1 MRLLHLLAVLSLGAS
16 GSAAAQLAVPT
27 TQNLEKLLILPLPVA
42 AAEDS
47 SASVTAMNVA
57 RERLIQLGRYKVF
70 VVPKAKICEALTQSG
85 FPCDGLMSNQ
95 QASQLAR
102 ALTINSYTTGV
113 LTHTGSTLI
122 ANIRVISGAGGFASS
137 FTINGA
143 TTPPALGEAIAQRMN
158 TIVRAGE
165 FARTCNEQRAR
176 NALTRAL
183 SEANK
188 ALAIEPNL
196 AAAHLC
202 VATIRE
208 VQQAPPDSSIA
219 AARRALKGDPGNSEA
234 WNTIA
239 TKSMV
244 KGDTLAAFEA
254 YDSLLS
260 YNPGDVNL
268 RKGLAQLMMQQ
279 KKYDR
284 ADQLLVIG
292 LEMNPSDQ
300 QMRDL
305 RKRICI
311 EGGLNA
317 CILDMLALEI
327 EADTHKLADT
337 STLKLGIG
345 AAQQAADTQRFLRW
359 TAEAVKRYP
368 TNAPYQKL
376 RGGAFELA
384 GRVDSAVA
392 HYRIALTITP
402 NDVATS
408 LLIAKTIVDHA
419 VWDTAA
425 AGACQRRNDT
435 LCLRQMRTPFAATI
449 EAARP
454 HLAPGYASPDSA
466 LRLTTAVV
474 GLSGGS
480 KLAQAGAY
488 DAAYPW
494 LDQLL
499 TQLAPRSP
507 ADTTGPRHQIRAQAS
522 FWFGLSSALSLG
534 GPYQMMVKDKNC
546 DLAKTLSDRIQRS
559 LQAIDLG
566 GRVAPAVAIQMR
578 NILMQYGAQMP
589 KVKTAFKCRN
599 F

>member
-1 MRLLHLLAVLSLGAS
+1 VRLLRLLAVLSLGAS
-16 GSAAAQLAVPT
+16 GGAAAQLAVPSN
-27 TQNLEKLLILPLPVA
+27 QNLEKLLILPLPA
-42 AAEDS
+42 AAGDS
-47 SASVTAMNVA
+47 VASVAAMNVA
-57 RERLIQLGRYKVF
+57 RERLIQLARYKVF

-85 FPCDGLMSNQ
+85 FPCDGLMTNQ

-102 ALTINSYTTGV
+102 ALTINSYTTGM
-113 LTHTGSTLI
+113 LTHNGSTLI
-122 ANIRVISGAGGFASS
+122 AKIRVISGAAGFASS

-143 TTPPALGEAIAQRMN
+143 ATPPALGEAIAQRMN

-165 FARTCNEQRAR
+165 FARNCNEQRAR
-176 NALTRAL
+176 NALERAL
-183 SEANK
+183 AEANK

-202 VATIRE
+202 VATVRE
-208 VQQAPPDSSIA
+208 VQHAPVDSTIA

-234 WNTIA
+234 WSTIA

-244 KGDTLAAFEA
+244 KGDTAAAFEA

-260 YNPGDVNL
+260 YNPADANL

-284 ADQLLVIG
+284 AEQLLRIG
-292 LEMNPSDQ
+292 LELNPGDQ

-311 EGGLNA
+311 EGGLNG
-317 CILDMLALEI
+317 CILDLLAEEI
-327 EADTHKLADT
+327 QADTAKLADT

-345 AAQQAADTQRFLRW
+345 AAQQSADTQRFLWW
-359 TAEAVKRYP
+359 TAAAVKRYP

-384 GRVDSAVA
+384 GQIDSAVA
-392 HYRIALTITP
+392 HYKAALVVTP

-408 LLIAKTIVDHA
+408 LLIAKTVVDHA

-435 LCLRQMRTPFAATI
+435 LCLRRMRAPFVAAI
-449 EAARP
+449 DVARP
-454 HLAPGYASPDSA
+454 HLATGYASPDSA

-499 TQLAPRSP
+499 TQLAPRS
-507 ADTTGPRHQIRAQAS
+507 ATDTAGPRHQIRVQGS

-534 GPYQMMVKDKNC
+534 APYQIMVKDKNC
-546 DLAKTLSDRIQRS
+546 DLAKTLNERIQRS

-578 NILMQYGAQMP
+578 NILMQYAAQMP
-589 KVKTAFKCRN
+589 KVKQAFKCRN

>member
-1 MRLLHLLAVLSLGAS
+1 VRLLRLLAVLSLGAS
-16 GSAAAQLAVPT
+16 GSAAAQLAVPSS
-27 TQNLEKLLILPLPVA
+27 QNLEKLLILPLPVA
-42 AAEDS
+42 AGADS
-47 SASVTAMNVA
+47 SASVAAMNVA
-57 RERLIQLGRYKVF
+57 RERLIQLARYKVF

-122 ANIRVISGAGGFASS
+122 ANIRVISGAAGFASS
-137 FTINGA
+137 FTVNGA
-143 TTPPALGEAIAQRMN
+143 ATPSALGEAIAQRMN

-165 FARTCNEQRAR
+165 FARACNEQRAR
-176 NALTRAL
+176 NALGRAL
-183 SEANK
+183 AEANK

-202 VATIRE
+202 VATVRE
-208 VQQAPPDSSIA
+208 VQHAPVDSAVA

-244 KGDTLAAFEA
+244 KGDTAAAFEA

-260 YNPGDVNL
+260 YNSADANL
-268 RKGLAQLMMQQ
+268 RKGLAQLMLQQ

-284 ADQLLVIG
+284 AEQLLRIG
-292 LEMNPSDQ
+292 LELNPSDQ

-311 EGGLNA
+311 EGGLNG
-317 CILDMLALEI
+317 CILDLLVE
-327 EADTHKLADT
+327 EVQADTNKLTDT

-345 AAQQAADTQRFLRW
+345 AAQQSADTQRFLWW
-359 TAEAVKRYP
+359 TGEAVKRYP

-384 GRVDSAVA
+384 GQIDSAIA
-392 HYRIALTITP
+392 HYKLALAVTP

-408 LLIAKTIVDHA
+408 LLIAKAIVDHA
-419 VWDTAA
+419 VWDTVA

-435 LCLRQMRTPFAATI
+435 LCLRRMRTPFAATI

-454 HLAPGYASPDSA
+454 HLVPGYASPDSA

-499 TQLAPRSP
+499 TQLAPRSV
-507 ADTTGPRHQIRAQAS
+507 ADTTGPRHQIRAQGS

-534 GPYQMMVKDKNC
+534 GPYQVMVKEKNC
-546 DLAKTLSDRIQRS
+546 DQAKTLNDRIQRS

-578 NILMQYGAQMP
+578 NILMQYAAQMP
-589 KVKTAFKCRN
+589 KVKQAFKCRN

>member
-1 MRLLHLLAVLSLGAS
+1 
-16 GSAAAQLAVPT
+16 LAVPT

-42 AAEDS
+42 ASEDS
-47 SASVTAMNVA
+47 TVSVAAMNVA
-57 RERLIQLGRYKVF
+57 RERLIQLARYKVF
-70 VVPKAKICEALTQSG
+70 VVPKVKICEALTQSG

-113 LTHTGSTLI
+113 LTHNGSTLI
-122 ANIRVISGAGGFASS
+122 AQIRVISGAAGFASS

-143 TTPPALGEAIAQRMN
+143 ATPPALGEAIAQRMN

-165 FARTCNEQRAR
+165 FARACNEQRAR

-183 SEANK
+183 TEANK

-208 VQQAPPDSSIA
+208 VQHAPVDSSIA

-244 KGDTLAAFEA
+244 KGDTSAAFEA

-260 YNPGDVNL
+260 YNPSDANL
-268 RKGLAQLMMQQ
+268 RKGLAQLMLQQ

-284 ADQLLVIG
+284 AEQLLRIG
-292 LEMNPSDQ
+292 LELNPSDQ

-311 EGGLNA
+311 EGGLNS
-317 CILDMLALEI
+317 CILDLLAE
-327 EADTHKLADT
+327 EVQADTNKLADT

-345 AAQQAADTQRFLRW
+345 AAQQSADTQRFLWW
-359 TAEAVKRYP
+359 TGAAVNRYP

-384 GRVDSAVA
+384 GRLDSAIA
-392 HYRIALTITP
+392 HYKVALGITP

-435 LCLRQMRTPFAATI
+435 TCLRQMRTPFTATI

-454 HLAPGYASPDSA
+454 HLALGYASPDSA

-488 DAAYPW
+488 EAAYPW

-499 TQLAPRSP
+499 TQLAPRSA
-507 ADTTGPRHQIRAQAS
+507 ADTAGARHQIRVQGS

-534 GPYQMMVKDKNC
+534 GPYQIMVKDKNC

-566 GRVAPAVAIQMR
+566 GRVAPGVAIQMR
-578 NILMQYGAQMP
+578 NILMQYSAQMP
-589 KVKTAFKCRN
+589 KVKQAFKCRN

>member
-1 MRLLHLLAVLSLGAS
+1 MTS
-16 GSAAAQLAVPT
+16 
-27 TQNLEKLLILPLPVA
+27 
-42 AAEDS
+42 
-47 SASVTAMNVA
+47 
-57 RERLIQLGRYKVF
+57 
-70 VVPKAKICEALTQSG
+70 
-85 FPCDGLMSNQ
+85 Q

-102 ALTINSYTTGV
+102 ALTSTRTTDA
-113 LTHTGSTLI
+113 HPQRQHAI
-122 ANIRVISGAGGFASS
+122 AKIRVISGAAGFASS

-143 TTPPALGEAIAQRMN
+143 ATPPALGEAIAQRMN

-165 FARTCNEQRAR
+165 FARNCNEQRAR
-176 NALTRAL
+176 NALERAL
-183 SEANK
+183 AEANK

-202 VATIRE
+202 VATVRE
-208 VQQAPPDSSIA
+208 VQHAPVDSTIA

-234 WNTIA
+234 WSTIA

-244 KGDTLAAFEA
+244 KGDTAAAFEA

-260 YNPGDVNL
+260 YNPADANL

-284 ADQLLVIG
+284 AEQLLRIG
-292 LEMNPSDQ
+292 LELNPGDQ

-311 EGGLNA
+311 EGGLNG
-317 CILDMLALEI
+317 CILDLLAEEI
-327 EADTHKLADT
+327 QADTAKLADT

-345 AAQQAADTQRFLRW
+345 AAQQSADTQRFLWW
-359 TAEAVKRYP
+359 TAAAVKRYP

-384 GRVDSAVA
+384 GQIDSAVA
-392 HYRIALTITP
+392 HYKAALVVTP

-408 LLIAKTIVDHA
+408 LLIAKTVVDHA

-435 LCLRQMRTPFAATI
+435 LCLRRMRAPFVAAI
-449 EAARP
+449 DVARP
-454 HLAPGYASPDSA
+454 HLATGYASPDSA

-499 TQLAPRSP
+499 TQLAPRS
-507 ADTTGPRHQIRAQAS
+507 ATDTAGPRHQIRVQGS

-534 GPYQMMVKDKNC
+534 APYQIMVKDKSG
-546 DLAKTLSDRIQRS
+546 DPPRRSTSLSSAACRPSIS
-559 LQAIDLG
+559 
-566 GRVAPAVAIQMR
+566 AVAWHR
-578 NILMQYGAQMP
+578 PSRSRWNILMQYAAQMP
-589 KVKTAFKCRN
+589 KVKQVQVQKLLTR
-599 F
+599 

>member
-1 MRLLHLLAVLSLGAS
+1 VRLLHLLAVLSLGAS

-47 SASVTAMNVA
+47 SASVNAMNVA

-102 ALTINSYTTGV
+102 ALTINSYTTGS
-113 LTHTGSTLI
+113 LSKTGSTLV
-122 ANIRVISGAGGFASS
+122 ANIRVISGASGFASS

-143 TTPPALGEAIAQRMN
+143 TTPPALGEMIAQRMN

-183 SEANK
+183 AEANK
-188 ALAIEPNL
+188 AFAIEPNL

-202 VATIRE
+202 VATVRE

-219 AARRALKGDPGNSEA
+219 AARRALKGDPGNDQA

-244 KGDTLAAFEA
+244 KGDTAAAFEA

-260 YNPGDVNL
+260 YNPGDANL

-284 ADQLLVIG
+284 AAEILRIG
-292 LEMNPSDQ
+292 LELNPSDQ

-311 EGGLNA
+311 EGGLFG
-317 CILDMLALEI
+317 CTLEMLRGEVA
-327 EADTHKLADT
+327 ADTAKLADT
-337 STLKLGIG
+337 TVLKL
-345 AAQQAADTQRFLRW
+345 ALANAQAAPDTQSMLWWARQ
-359 TAEAVKRYP
+359 AVRHFPNSIPFHK
-368 TNAPYQKL
+368 Q
-376 RGGAFELA
+376 LA
-384 GRVDSAVA
+384 AAYAMSGQADSAVA
-392 HYRIALTITP
+392 EYKKALAVNP
-402 NDVATS
+402 SDVATS
-408 LLIAKTIVDHA
+408 LLIAQTIVGHT

-425 AGACQRRNDT
+425 VRAMGSDSAALRRARQAFADKLDAG
-435 LCLRQMRTPFAATI
+435 
-449 EAARP
+449 RP
-454 HLAPGYASPDSA
+454 YLAPGYASPDSSI
-466 LRLTTAVV
+466 RLFTTNIGYSA
-474 GLSGGS
+474 GS
-480 KLAQAGAY
+480 KLAQAGVMDRAY
-488 DAAYPW
+488 VWLEPAYQQLASDTATGHQSLRSITAFWYGLTSYYTLPPLLQALAASKKCTDAPLVNDRLQKTKQALNLGARVAP
-494 LDQLL
+494 QAVRQPL
-499 TQLAPRSP
+499 TQLGAWE
-507 ADTTGPRHQIRAQAS
+507 TFMQQ
-522 FWFGLSSALSLG
+522 
-534 GPYQMMVKDKNC
+534 VKK
-546 DLAKTLSDRIQRS
+546 S
-559 LQAIDLG
+559 
-566 GRVAPAVAIQMR
+566 
-578 NILMQYGAQMP
+578 
-589 KVKTAFKCRN
+589 FKCTN

>member
-1 MRLLHLLAVLSLGAS
+1 
-16 GSAAAQLAVPT
+16 LAVPT

-42 AAEDS
+42 ASEDS
-47 SASVTAMNVA
+47 TVSVVAMNVA
-57 RERLIQLGRYKVF
+57 RERLIQLARYKVF

-113 LTHTGSTLI
+113 LTHNGSTLI
-122 ANIRVISGAGGFASS
+122 AQIRVISGAAGFASS

-143 TTPPALGEAIAQRMN
+143 ATPPALGEAIAQRMN

-165 FARTCNEQRAR
+165 FARACNEQRAR

-183 SEANK
+183 TEANK

-208 VQQAPPDSSIA
+208 VQHAPVDSSIA

-244 KGDTLAAFEA
+244 KGDTSAAFEA

-260 YNPGDVNL
+260 YNPTDANL
-268 RKGLAQLMMQQ
+268 RKGLAQLMLQQ

-284 ADQLLVIG
+284 AEQLLRFG
-292 LEMNPSDQ
+292 LELNPSDQ

-311 EGGLNA
+311 EGGLNS
-317 CILDMLALEI
+317 CILDLLAE
-327 EADTHKLADT
+327 EVQTDTTRLADT

-345 AAQQAADTQRFLRW
+345 AAQQSADTQRFLWW
-359 TAEAVKRYP
+359 TGAAVKRYP

-384 GRVDSAVA
+384 GQLDSAIARYKVA
-392 HYRIALTITP
+392 LGIIP

-435 LCLRQMRTPFAATI
+435 TCLRQMRTPFAATLD
-449 EAARP
+449 AARP
-454 HLAPGYASPDSA
+454 HLALGYASPDSA

-499 TQLAPRSP
+499 TQLTPRSA
-507 ADTTGPRHQIRAQAS
+507 ADTAGARHQIRVQGS

-534 GPYQMMVKDKNC
+534 GPYQIMVKDKNC

-578 NILMQYGAQMP
+578 NILMQYSAQMP
-589 KVKTAFKCRN
+589 KVKQAFKCRN

>member
-1 MRLLHLLAVLSLGAS
+1 
-16 GSAAAQLAVPT
+16 
-27 TQNLEKLLILPLPVA
+27 
-42 AAEDS
+42 
-47 SASVTAMNVA
+47 
-57 RERLIQLGRYKVF
+57 
-70 VVPKAKICEALTQSG
+70 
-85 FPCDGLMSNQ
+85 MSNQ

-113 LTHTGSTLI
+113 LTHSGSTLI
-122 ANIRVISGAGGFASS
+122 ANVRVISGAGGFASS

-143 TTPPALGEAIAQRMN
+143 ATPPALGEAIAQRMN

-165 FARTCNEQRAR
+165 FARACNEQRAR

-183 SEANK
+183 AEANK
-188 ALAIEPNL
+188 ALAIEPNH

-202 VATIRE
+202 VATVRE

-219 AARRALKGDPGNSEA
+219 AARRALKGDPGNDQA

-244 KGDTLAAFEA
+244 KGDTAAAFEA
-254 YDSLLS
+254 YDSLLT
-260 YNPGDVNL
+260 YNPADARL
-268 RKGLAQLMMQQ
+268 RNGLAQLMMQQ

-284 ADQLLVIG
+284 AAQLLEIG
-292 LEMNPSDQ
+292 LGLNPSDQ

-311 EGGLNA
+311 EGGLNG
-317 CILDMLALEI
+317 CILDVLALEI
-327 EADTHKLADT
+327 QADTHKLADT

-345 AAQQAADTQRFLRW
+345 AAQQAADTQRFLWW
-359 TAEAVKRYP
+359 TGEAVKRYP

-384 GRVDSAVA
+384 GQIDSAVA
-392 HYRIALTITP
+392 HYKLALAVTP

-408 LLIAKTIVDHA
+408 LLIAKAIVDRA

-435 LCLRQMRTPFAATI
+435 LCLRQMRTPFAAKF
-449 EAARP
+449 EVARP
-454 HLAPGYASPDSA
+454 YLSPGYASPDSA

-507 ADTTGPRHQIRAQAS
+507 ADTTGPRHQVRVQGS

-534 GPYQMMVKDKNC
+534 GPYQSMVKDKNC
-546 DLAKTLSDRIQRS
+546 DLAKTLNDRIQRS

-578 NILMQYGAQMP
+578 SILMQYAAQMP
-589 KVKTAFKCRN
+589 KVKQSFKCRN

>member
-1 MRLLHLLAVLSLGAS
+1 MRLLRLFAVLSLGVS
-16 GSAAAQLAVPT
+16 GSAAAQLAVPSS
-27 TQNLEKLLILPLPVA
+27 QNLEKLLILPLPVA
-42 AAEDS
+42 AAVDS
-47 SASVTAMNVA
+47 SASVAAMNVA
-57 RERLIQLGRYKVF
+57 RERLTQLARYKVF

-102 ALTINSYTTGV
+102 ALTINSYTTGA

-122 ANIRVISGAGGFASS
+122 AKVRVISGAAGFASS

-143 TTPPALGEAIAQRMN
+143 ATPPALGEAIAQRMN

-165 FARTCNEQRAR
+165 LARSCNEQRAR
-176 NALTRAL
+176 NALVRAL
-183 SEANK
+183 TEANK

-208 VQQAPPDSSIA
+208 VQHAPPDSAIA

-234 WNTIA
+234 WNTLA

-244 KGDTLAAFEA
+244 KGDTAAAFEA

-260 YNPGDVNL
+260 YNPADANL
-268 RKGLAQLMMQQ
+268 RKGLAQLMLQQ
-279 KKYDR
+279 QKYDR
-284 ADQLLVIG
+284 AEQLLRIG
-292 LEMNPSDQ
+292 LELNPSEQ
-300 QMRDL
+300 QMRDI

-311 EGGLNA
+311 EGGLHW
-317 CILDMLALEI
+317 CILDLLAE
-327 EADTHKLADT
+327 EVQTDTHKLADT

-345 AAQQAADTQRFLRW
+345 AAQQSADTQRFLWW
-359 TAEAVKRYP
+359 TGAAVKRYP

-384 GRVDSAVA
+384 GQIDSAIA
-392 HYRIALTITP
+392 HYKLALAVTP

-408 LLIAKTIVDHA
+408 LLIAKTFVDYA

-435 LCLRQMRTPFAATI
+435 LCLRRMRTPFAATI

-454 HLAPGYASPDSA
+454 HLALGYASPDSA

-488 DAAYPW
+488 DASYPW

-499 TQLAPRSP
+499 TQLTPRSA
-507 ADTTGPRHQIRAQAS
+507 ADTAGARHQIRVQGS

-534 GPYQMMVKDKNC
+534 GPYQIMVKEKNC
-546 DLAKTLSDRIQRS
+546 DLAKTLNDRIQRS
-559 LQAIDLG
+559 LQALDLG
-566 GRVAPAVAIQMR
+566 GRVAPSVAIQMR
-578 NILMQYGAQMP
+578 SILMQYAAQMP
-589 KVKTAFKCRN
+589 KVKQAFKCRN

>member
-1 MRLLHLLAVLSLGAS
+1 MRLLRLLAVLSFGAS

-27 TQNLEKLLILPLPVA
+27 TQNLEKLLILPLPVEA
-42 AAEDS
+42 AADS
-47 SASVTAMNVA
+47 SASVAAMNLA
-57 RERLIQLGRYKVF
+57 RERLAQLARYKVF

-95 QASQLAR
+95 QATQLAR

-113 LTHTGSTLI
+113 LTHRGSTLI
-122 ANIRVISGAGGFASS
+122 ASVRVISGAGGFASA

-143 TTPPALGEAIAQRMN
+143 ATPPALGEAIAQRMN

-165 FARTCNEQRAR
+165 FARACNEQRAR

-183 SEANK
+183 AEANK

-208 VQQAPPDSSIA
+208 VQHAPPDSSIA
-219 AARRALKGDPGNSEA
+219 AARRALKGDPGNNEA
-234 WNTIA
+234 WNSIA

-244 KGDTLAAFEA
+244 KGDTTAAFEA

-260 YNPGDVNL
+260 YNPADANL

-284 ADQLLVIG
+284 AEQLLRIG
-292 LEMNPSDQ
+292 LELNPSDQ

-311 EGGLNA
+311 EGGLNG
-317 CILDMLALEI
+317 CILDVLAQEVQ
-327 EADTHKLADT
+327 ADSTKLADT

-345 AAQQAADTQRFLRW
+345 AAQQAADTQRFLWW
-359 TAEAVKRYP
+359 TGVAVKRSP

-384 GRVDSAVA
+384 GQIDSAIA
-392 HYRIALTITP
+392 HYKLALAVTP

-408 LLIAKTIVDHA
+408 LLIAKTIVDRA

-435 LCLRQMRTPFAATI
+435 LCLRRMRTPFTATI

-454 HLAPGYASPDSA
+454 HLALGYASPDTA
-466 LRLTTAVV
+466 FRLTTAVV

-499 TQLAPRSP
+499 TQLAFRSA
-507 ADTTGPRHQIRAQAS
+507 ADTTGPRHQVRVQGS

-534 GPYQMMVKDKNC
+534 GPYQIMVKEKNC
-546 DLAKTLSDRIQRS
+546 DLAKTLNDRLQRS

-578 NILMQYGAQMP
+578 NILMQYAAQMP
-589 KVKTAFKCRN
+589 KVKAAFKCG

>member
-1 MRLLHLLAVLSLGAS
+1 MRLLRLLAVLSLGAS
-16 GSAAAQLAVPT
+16 GSAAAQLAVPSS
-27 TQNLEKLLILPLPVA
+27 QNLEKLLILPLPVA
-42 AAEDS
+42 AGADS
-47 SASVTAMNVA
+47 SASVAAMNVA
-57 RERLIQLGRYKVF
+57 RERLIQLARYKVF

-122 ANIRVISGAGGFASS
+122 ANIRVISGAAGFASS
-137 FTINGA
+137 FTVNGA
-143 TTPPALGEAIAQRMN
+143 ATPSALGEAIAQRMN

-165 FARTCNEQRAR
+165 FARACNEQRAR
-176 NALTRAL
+176 NALGRAL
-183 SEANK
+183 AEANK

-202 VATIRE
+202 VATVRE
-208 VQQAPPDSSIA
+208 VQHAPVDSAVA

-244 KGDTLAAFEA
+244 KGDTAAAFEA

-260 YNPGDVNL
+260 YNSADANL
-268 RKGLAQLMMQQ
+268 RKGLAQLMLQQ

-284 ADQLLVIG
+284 AEQLLRIG
-292 LEMNPSDQ
+292 LELNPSDQ

-311 EGGLNA
+311 EGGLNG
-317 CILDMLALEI
+317 CILDLLVE
-327 EADTHKLADT
+327 EVQADTNKLTDT

-345 AAQQAADTQRFLRW
+345 AAQQSADTQRFLWW
-359 TAEAVKRYP
+359 TGEAVKRYP

-384 GRVDSAVA
+384 GQIDSAIA
-392 HYRIALTITP
+392 HYKLALAVTP

-408 LLIAKTIVDHA
+408 LLIAKAIVDHA
-419 VWDTAA
+419 VWDTVA

-435 LCLRQMRTPFAATI
+435 LCLRRMRTPFAATI

-454 HLAPGYASPDSA
+454 HLVPGYASPDSA

-499 TQLAPRSP
+499 TQLAPRSV
-507 ADTTGPRHQIRAQAS
+507 ADTTGPRHQIRAQGS

-534 GPYQMMVKDKNC
+534 GPYQVMVKEKNC
-546 DLAKTLSDRIQRS
+546 DQAKTLNDRIQRS

-578 NILMQYGAQMP
+578 NILMQYAAQMP
-589 KVKTAFKCRN
+589 KVKQAFKCRN